1 MQAIHNEIGGFFFVY
16 GHGGTGK
23 TYLYKAILAAVRSQ
37 EKIALAT
44 TTSGIAALLLPGGR
58 TAHSRFHIPIN
69 ISDESTCE
77 IKRGTQVAELL
88 LKTSVILWD
97 EVPMAHR
104 NFLEALDRSLR
115 DILRIQILIVLTN
128 HLEERLWY

>member
-1 MQAIHNEIGGFFFVY
+1 MNTDPKKIYDSVVQAIDNETGGFFFVY

-23 TYLYKAILAAVRSQ
+23 THLYKAILAAVRSQ

-44 TTSGIAALLLPGGR
+44 ATSGIAALLLPGGR

-69 ISDESTCE
+69 IFDESTCE
-77 IKRGTQVAELL
+77 IKQGTQVAELL

-97 EVPMAHR
+97 EAPMAHR
-104 NFLEALDRSLR
+104 NCLEALDRSLH
-115 DILRIQILIVLTN
+115 DIFL
-128 HLEERLWY
+128 YPKS